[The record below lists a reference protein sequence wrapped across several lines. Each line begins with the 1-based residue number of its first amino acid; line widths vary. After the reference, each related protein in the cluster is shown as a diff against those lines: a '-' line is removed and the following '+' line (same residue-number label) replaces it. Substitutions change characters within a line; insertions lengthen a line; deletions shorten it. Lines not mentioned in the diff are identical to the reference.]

1 MQNKMEEKILDH
13 TGFDYKNS
21 VIIKPPFSQ
30 PTNKEI
36 GKQFTRIVIDSRDRD
51 VDLYPT
57 PSKYVYPLDQ
67 DIEEV
72 TSAEVIIMD
81 VPLTGYIIN
90 INNNVLNLILPGNN
104 KQTIIIPVGNYDG
117 PGLARVLQNLIPESR
132 ITYNQVQDNI
142 TFDGNI
148 SFSLDFTSKASKA
161 IAAILGFSKGIYA
174 TPVTSTYR
182 INLNVNN
189 YVVMNIEQFNINIS
203 SNNVIDRTTAL
214 IHYKPISIN
223 YVSFANMQ
231 IKKFFNPPIARLN
244 KLKLSFMD
252 YYGNPYDFQNQDHR
266 IEILFES
273 KKNLSR
279 YTHYV

>member
-1 MQNKMEEKILDH
+1 MEDKILDH

-51 VDLYPT
+51 INLYPT
-57 PSKYVYPLDQ
+57 PSKYVYHLDQ

-81 VPLTGYIIN
+81 VPLSGYIIN
-90 INNNVLNLILPGNN
+90 NNNNVLTIIWPDDFQQ
-104 KQTIIIPVGNYDG
+104 KIIIPVGNYDG
-117 PGLARVLQNLIPESR
+117 PRLAEMLQNLINDSQ
-132 ITYNQVQDNI
+132 ITYNPVQDNI
-142 TFDGNI
+142 TFYGYVP
-148 SFSLDFTSKASKA
+148 FSLDFTSKDSKA
-161 IAAILGFSKGIYA
+161 IAAILGFSKGIYVS
-174 TPVTSTYR
+174 PVTSTYR